1 MMQRIVLICVCLGCA
16 CNGRRLQQHGEEDAV
31 QELAELLLAAN
42 PSLASSSAPAKR
54 TRLSTPVAIRAAPSK
69 SVWGDVVRKSEV
81 KTGQAVSGIAFGQE
95 VAVMRVGGKLYGLGG
110 KFPPADSPVAGSKV
124 VGNTVVDGVTGTAF
138 NVATGKVEGKW
149 CPGGIPIVGA
159 VLGALTSPVDL
170 QTIKLQEKGDFVQAQ
185 VNGNQV
191 QGYEAGKGY
200 WRGLLDAQGKVD
212 GGYY

>member
-1 MMQRIVLICVCLGCA
+1 MQKIALLSVCFGFA
-16 CNGRRLQQHGEEDAV
+16 CDGRRLQQQSENDAV
-31 QELAELLLAAN
+31 RELADLLLAAN
-42 PSLASSSAPAKR
+42 PTLAASPAQR
-54 TRLSTPVAIRAAPSK
+54 TRHSSPVAIRAAPSK

-149 CPGGIPIVGA
+149 CPGGIPVVGA

-170 QTIKLQEKGDFVQAQ
+170 QTVKLQEKGDFVQAQ
-185 VNGNQV
+185 VNGNSV
-191 QGYEAGKGY
+191 AGYEAGKGY